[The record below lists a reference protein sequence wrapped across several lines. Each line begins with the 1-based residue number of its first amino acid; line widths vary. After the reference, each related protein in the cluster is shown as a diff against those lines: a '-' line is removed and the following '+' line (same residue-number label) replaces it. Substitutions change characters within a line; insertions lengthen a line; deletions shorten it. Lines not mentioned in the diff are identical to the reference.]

1 MIWTLYKKIQL
12 SFAQRANRFIFTI
25 KKLKFLGSHIS
36 EEWYVRADIKK
47 VLGILGIISGAFVD
61 VFMKGIYFVGV
72 ICIPAL
78 IMTGVLEWDKEYF
91 SGMLV
96 WSFFF
101 LNCMLGSLVNSH
113 ITIKGDENDYL
124 ILNLMHF
131 NPREHY
137 LTKILWE
144 YGRQFI
150 YYSIFLW
157 VVLVVGFD
165 WPLLRLLCFL
175 CIYVCFRFIGEAV
188 RLKLNDRFG
197 VPFQEK
203 NRTVAGIYYC
213 YNTIMVFV
221 AYGTYPLLFLL
232 QGTKTEIHLSLLEN
246 MLFLVAF
253 LIITVL
259 AGIGSIWYLWSYPDY
274 VLIARRMCS
283 REGLAEA
290 EQAIADAKKASYVLQ
305 DKEVKSEELQSR
317 LYQDK
322 QGYEYLNA
330 IFFRRHKRLVRNAVI
345 IKTIVAGGIFLL
357 AALALVIANIVMS
370 YKEFSV
376 LSDMIWKSVN
386 QFMPVMVFIMYCAS
400 SGQNLTQAMFYNCD
414 VSLLKYGYYRT
425 PEAILQGFR
434 IRLKYMLRA
443 EIPMV
448 AVLWGG
454 IIINTL
460 LLKQQDHVLQML
472 SIVLCVGI
480 LAVFYSVVFLCMYY
494 IFQPFTEGG
503 AKTGVG
509 YSVCSSGIYLLSYL
523 CLQIHTVPVFFTGL
537 VLGITIVVL
546 AAGFAIAWLVAPKT
560 FRLK

>member
-1 MIWTLYKKIQL
+1 MIWTLYKKFQL
-12 SFAQRANRFIFTI
+12 SFAQRANRFIFTV
-25 KKLKFLGSHIS
+25 KELKLLGSYIS

-47 VLGILGIISGAFVD
+47 VLGILGIIFGAFVD
-61 VFMKGIYFVGV
+61 ILMKGLYFGNV

-78 IMTGVLEWDKEYF
+78 IMTGVLEWEKEYF
-91 SGMLV
+91 SGMLA
-96 WSFFF
+96 WSFFI

-113 ITIKGDENDYL
+113 IISKGDEDDYL
-124 ILNLMHF
+124 ILNLMRF

-144 YGRQFI
+144 YGRQFV

-157 VVLVVGFD
+157 AVLVVGFD

-175 CIYVCFRFIGEAV
+175 GIYVCFRFIGEAV
-188 RLKLNDRFG
+188 RLKLSNKFG

-203 NRTVAGIYYC
+203 NRTVARIYYC
-213 YNTIMVFV
+213 YNTIMVLV
-221 AYGTYPLLFLL
+221 AYGTYPLFFLL
-232 QGTKTEIHLSLLEN
+232 QGKKTEVHLSLIEN
-246 MLFLVAF
+246 TLFLAILLVIA
-253 LIITVL
+253 VV
-259 AGIGSIWYLWSYPDY
+259 AGIGSVWYLWSYPDY

-290 EQAIADAKKASYVLQ
+290 EQAIADVQKAGYVLQ
-305 DKEVKSEELQSR
+305 EKEVKSEELQSR

-330 IFFRRHKRLVRNAVI
+330 IFFKRHKRLVRNAVI
-345 IKTIVAGGIFLL
+345 IKTTVAGGIFLL
-357 AALALVIANIVMS
+357 AALALVIANSVMS
-370 YKEFSV
+370 SMEFSA
-376 LSDMIWKSVN
+376 LSDMIWNNVSRS
-386 QFMPVMVFIMYCAS
+386 MPIVVFVMYCAS
-400 SGQNLTQAMFYNCD
+400 SGKNLTQAMFYNCD

-425 PEAILQGFR
+425 PEAVLQGFR

-448 AVLWGG
+448 AVLCGG
-454 IIINTL
+454 IIMTTL
-460 LLKQQDHVLQML
+460 LLRQQQHILQMF

-480 LAVFYSVVFLCMYY
+480 LSVFYSVVFLCMYY

-509 YSVCSSGIYLLSYL
+509 YSVCSDGIYLLSFL
-523 CLQIHTVPVFFTGL
+523 CLQIHIVPVFFIGL